1 MIDSSRRIPCP
12 EVLSIDEI
20 QDLIYNA
27 KDTLASLLNVDKSI
41 TDLSIEFSRINF
53 EKNCRT
59 KNDVVIFVAKLLA
72 KKDPNIKTLIN
83 KRYQRMEQAAWN
95 LLDTKFNFGAYILFP
110 PKNIQIETS
119 IFVSVEDLIERLM
132 SRIAI
137 SGMNNFYVHKI
148 QEYYYNKF
156 NISNVITTFLNL
168 LSDEVSI
175 INIQNNELVLT
186 KFYDTI
192 FPSIHLACIRNQLRL
207 ASPDQIDNAISTKV
221 PCYNKYGI
229 NIRRIGMTYRT
240 YHTMGCLDSN
250 VDLISELVKA
260 RVINTQIFDYDLY
273 RMSIQ
278 LKKEEE
284 DQIRKKYITAAHIL
298 SDQNII
304 YNKNNILYVLDSSGI
319 INAQKY
325 DITIDS
331 CIINRPIKK
340 CMQRLIDTNFFG
352 KLSCNPKNVNPIF
365 LENAIARIITS
376 NHPSKISLDEIV
388 DELKV
393 YDVFKPILSGNSLN
407 DYFSVTYI
415 DKSIDI
421 IPAYNSK
428 TDTFYKMNKAFD
440 YVTID
445 LSAGT
450 MNRIPVT
457 YEEGIE
463 VIKRFQSE
471 IASYALDVIIK
482 SRKLNKYNIPRNMF
496 RLDDMVYIKSQEFIR
511 VWFGIKGV
519 K

>member
-1 MIDSSRRIPCP
+1 M
-12 EVLSIDEI
+12 LSIDEI

-156 NISNVITTFLNL
+156 NISNVITTLFNL

-186 KFYDTI
+186 KFYDKI

-240 YHTMGCLDSN
+240 YHTW
-250 VDLISELVKA
+250 VV
-260 RVINTQIFDYDLY
+260 
-273 RMSIQ
+273 
-278 LKKEEE
+278 
-284 DQIRKKYITAAHIL
+284 
-298 SDQNII
+298 
-304 YNKNNILYVLDSSGI
+304 
-319 INAQKY
+319 
-325 DITIDS
+325 
-331 CIINRPIKK
+331 
-340 CMQRLIDTNFFG
+340 
-352 KLSCNPKNVNPIF
+352 
-365 LENAIARIITS
+365 
-376 NHPSKISLDEIV
+376 
-388 DELKV
+388 
-393 YDVFKPILSGNSLN
+393 
-407 DYFSVTYI
+407 
-415 DKSIDI
+415 
-421 IPAYNSK
+421 
-428 TDTFYKMNKAFD
+428 
-440 YVTID
+440 
-445 LSAGT
+445 
-450 MNRIPVT
+450 
-457 YEEGIE
+457 
-463 VIKRFQSE
+463 
-471 IASYALDVIIK
+471 
-482 SRKLNKYNIPRNMF
+482 
-496 RLDDMVYIKSQEFIR
+496 
-511 VWFGIKGV
+511 
-519 K
+519 